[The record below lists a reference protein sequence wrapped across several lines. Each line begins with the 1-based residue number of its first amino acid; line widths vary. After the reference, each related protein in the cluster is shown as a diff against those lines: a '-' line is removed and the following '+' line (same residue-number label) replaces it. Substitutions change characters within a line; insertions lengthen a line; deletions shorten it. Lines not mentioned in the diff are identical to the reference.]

1 MEEQKWTWHES
12 MQDLFH
18 MQIGGYSNA
27 PLRLTEQIRKVVWR
41 GLVTEEM
48 LQANP
53 KDLRKS
59 PGGRAGLKII
69 YLSVCYR
76 DDTHCVGKK

>member
-1 MEEQKWTWHES
+1 

-27 PLRLTEQIRKVVWR
+27 PLRLTEQIQKVVWR

-69 YLSVCYR
+69 YLSVCCR
-76 DDTHCVGKK
+76 DDTHCVGKKASGSLMSPFF